1 MRRGLNERVTPF
13 TCWRVSGEHEKW
25 ADGARGTIL
34 SARFPYYHFT
44 AAVRASWGEMSDGH
58 LGENNFLFTSESVGE
73 GHPGTFYTSASIPSV
88 SKGFVDT
95 LFFFFFASVCYA
107 LFLTTQTN
115 YATRCLTPFSMPVLN
130 RTPTA
135 KLHAVS
141 IFASN
146 LTRARPLLIDKYRV
160 RLHEGSLMRVSSRP
174 L

>member
-95 LFFFFFASVCYA
+95 LFFFFCFRMLRIVPNHADKLCDQVSDA
-107 LFLTTQTN
+107 ILD
-115 YATRCLTPFSMPVLN
+115 ACLEQDPNSKVACGEYF
-130 RTPTA
+130 R
-135 KLHAVS
+135 K
-141 IFASN
+141 
-146 LTRARPLLIDKYRV
+146 
-160 RLHEGSLMRVSSRP
+160 
-174 L
+174 